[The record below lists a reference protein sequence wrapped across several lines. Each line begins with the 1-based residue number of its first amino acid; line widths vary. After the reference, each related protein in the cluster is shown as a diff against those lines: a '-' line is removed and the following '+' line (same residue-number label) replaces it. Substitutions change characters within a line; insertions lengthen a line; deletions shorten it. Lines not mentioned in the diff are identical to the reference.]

1 MKVINYKKH
10 DIILEPKSYWNSRI
24 KSGGDVLCKIYKG
37 DNCIFK
43 IKYLFYKKNEIIK
56 MLKKE
61 INERLKNESKTN
73 NKRV

>member
-10 DIILEPKSYWNSRI
+10 NIILDSQSYWNS
-24 KSGGDVLCKIYKG
+24 KKMSGGNVLCKIYKG

-43 IKYLFYKKNEIIK
+43 MKYLFYKKSEIIK

-61 INERLKNESKTN
+61 INERIKKWKQKDKNKY
-73 NKRV
+73 